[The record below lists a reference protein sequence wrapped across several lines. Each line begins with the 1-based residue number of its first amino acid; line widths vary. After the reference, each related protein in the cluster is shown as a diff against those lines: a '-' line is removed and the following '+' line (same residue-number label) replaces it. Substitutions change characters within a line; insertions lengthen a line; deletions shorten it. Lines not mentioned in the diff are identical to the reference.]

1 MPDKVV
7 DASALAAIA
16 FAEPGADAVID
27 EIDGHR
33 LHAPALVVFELM
45 NVAWKR
51 AKKQPV
57 AIALFLE
64 ALEVLD
70 GLGLRFRGIDQAE
83 VVKLALATGLTAYDA
98 TYLWLARALRMPLVT
113 LDKKLGAQAIL
124 F

>member
-1 MPDKVV
+1 
-7 DASALAAIA
+7 
-16 FAEPGADAVID
+16 VID

-57 AIALFLE
+57 ATALFLE

-83 VVKLALATGLTAYDA
+83 VVKLGLATGLTAYDA

-113 LDKKLGAQAIL
+113 LDKKLGAQASL